1 MKLKDAFR
9 LKQTDRIALVGAGG
23 KSSTLFALAK
33 DYSGPVI
40 LTTTTHLASAELAHA
55 DQVFE
60 VNTIAEIESLLSRL
74 EPSGK
79 MLFYSVSQKE
89 KRAGGL
95 SNELQISLKKYADL
109 KQIPVIIEAD
119 GSRRVGMKA
128 PYEYE
133 PPIPDWVTS
142 VIVVCGLENL
152 GKKASADTIYNL
164 DAFLSLSGLAENDV
178 ISSEGIINVL
188 CSPIG
193 GLKNI
198 PANAEKN
205 VFLNQWDTQGDAL
218 SAAVEQW
225 RPLLAGFDRVV
236 IGSAGRISGESQVAT
251 RIENVAAIIL
261 AAGGS
266 KRFGQPKQ
274 LLDWRGEPF
283 IRHVAKK
290 AVKAGFTPVIIVLGA
305 VIDPIAS
312 VVKDLPVEIVINP
325 QWEVGQSG
333 SMRLALTHLGC
344 RSGGAVFM
352 MSDIPHVPERLL
364 QDLIRIHC
372 VRDEGIIA
380 PRFEG
385 HRVNPVL
392 FDRALF
398 QALATVEGDRGGR
411 ALFDQYPVY
420 WLDCADPLCDV
431 DIDTPQDYQRLLDW
445 SVGA

>member
-33 DYSGPVI
+33 EYSGPVI
-40 LTTTTHLASAELAHA
+40 ITTTTHLASAELAHA
-55 DQVFE
+55 DRVFE
-60 VNTIAEIESLLSRL
+60 VNTTADIEKALSGL
-74 EPSGK
+74 EPNGK
-79 MLFYSVSQKE
+79 MLFYSTGHKE
-89 KRAGGL
+89 KRASGL
-95 SNELQISLKKYADL
+95 SKDLLISLKKYADL
-109 KQIPVIIEAD
+109 KQIPIIIEAD

-133 PPIPDWVTS
+133 PAIPDWVTS

-152 GKKASADTIYNL
+152 GEKASTEAIYNL
-164 DAFLSLSGLAENDV
+164 ETFLFLSGLAENDA

-198 PANAEKN
+198 PAGAEKN
-205 VFLNQWDTQGDAL
+205 VFLNQWDTQREAL
-218 SAAVEQW
+218 SVAVEQW
-225 RPLLAGFDRVV
+225 RPLLTGFDRVI
-236 IGSAGRISGESQVAT
+236 IGNAGRISGGSQVAA
-251 RIENVAAIIL
+251 RLENVAAIIL

-290 AVKAGFTPVIIVLGA
+290 AVEAGFFPVIMVLGA
-305 VIDPIAS
+305 VINPIAS
-312 VVKDLPVEIVINP
+312 VVKDLPVEIVINS
-325 QWEVGQSG
+325 QWESGQSS
-333 SMRLALTHLGC
+333 SMRLALTHLGS

-364 QDLIRIHC
+364 QDLIWTHC
-372 VRDEGIIA
+372 IRDERIIA

-385 HRVNPVL
+385 HRVNPVF
-392 FDRALF
+392 FDRNLF

-420 WLDCADPLCDV
+420 WLECTEPFCDL
-431 DIDTPQDYQRLLDW
+431 DIDTPQDYKRLLDW
-445 SVGA
+445 SAGE